1 MEKRILSLILTL
13 VLLLTALTGCGGGTG
28 SPSGKTDAPP
38 QDGTPASSGTGNSQS
53 ENTAPPS
60 GGAEA
65 SEELYPAPDYSGF
78 VMPEETGTLVV
89 YSVES
94 LNKPI
99 NTAIRLFED
108 AWPGVKVTCD
118 NLDDSEFQNRIRAE
132 IAAGKGPDMI
142 LARSSAFPDIY
153 KTMTTRAFEDLNP
166 YILNDAE
173 FDLSDYIESVMDGGV
188 MFGRRYLLPV
198 QYQFPMILTTEEIL
212 DEIGVTAESLGTY
225 QGFLDACTAYREK
238 KPDGQLFP
246 YLKNVTDL
254 QRLFDYSG
262 MRMIDYERNAVSF
275 NEERFRQ
282 MIDLCRLFEGTIPEE
297 GLSEMSSDVLS
308 ADKCLFG
315 DSESVLLMPW
325 DCVLLR
331 LSGLHPVLTLATDE
345 NDGATAQIVYY
356 SAIPGGAA
364 NKLNGWRFIKILLSD
379 DIQYGLDDTKKNQ
392 NMMFYSGNPVRK
404 ESLEKTIRYY
414 TSDYMEYYPDF
425 LTEDDVRFFLEKT
438 MAVTSAVMRPPV
450 IFSDVRDN
458 MTPYITGKDSYEKC
472 LGRLMNELELY
483 KDE

>member
-1 MEKRILSLILTL
+1 
-13 VLLLTALTGCGGGTG
+13 
-28 SPSGKTDAPP
+28 
-38 QDGTPASSGTGNSQS
+38 
-53 ENTAPPS
+53 
-60 GGAEA
+60 
-65 SEELYPAPDYSGF
+65 
-78 VMPEETGTLVV
+78 MPEETGTLVV

-282 MIDLCRLFEGTIPEE
+282 MIDLCRLFEGTIPED

-356 SAIPGGAA
+356 SAIPCGAA

-425 LTEDDVRFFLEKT
+425 LTEDDVQFFLEKT

-458 MTPYITGKDSYEKC
+458 MTPYINGKDSYEKC